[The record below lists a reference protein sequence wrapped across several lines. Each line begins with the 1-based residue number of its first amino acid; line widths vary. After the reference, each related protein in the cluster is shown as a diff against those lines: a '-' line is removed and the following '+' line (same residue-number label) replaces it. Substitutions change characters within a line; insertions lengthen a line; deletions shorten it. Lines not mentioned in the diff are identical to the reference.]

1 MVTDAVIE
9 TSIPSNSQNY
19 DNLQILLKGTNSEEL
34 KKIKLVFQY
43 AVLVAYH
50 LILETAFLLD
60 QKAMFSTLPLD
71 GLSNLLAA
79 NQRPC
84 ISPREAN
91 VAVPENSIVESDSSG
106 VIDIPIANGNHKE
119 GPSDVGLESDID
131 TLFPYEPYNPLVF
144 SGFSSISASLRRAF
158 GNSVPLLSSSQQSI
172 STYIGIDGE
181 VPNSQVQ
188 SSNELTTHP
197 EANGHS
203 DILTKDD
210 GGEEKA
216 LDNGG
221 TSVHREPQ
229 LDTQNSVGEYEDQA
243 QFKDDTSTMLNTGS
257 ILILMSRRNSSSG
270 SICEQS
276 HFSHIKFYRNF
287 DVPLGIFL
295 RDNLLNQV

>member
-1 MVTDAVIE
+1 MTDAVIE
-9 TSIPSNSQNY
+9 TSTPSNSRNY
-19 DNLQILLKGTNSEEL
+19 ENLQILLKGTNSEEL

-71 GLSNLLAA
+71 GRVNLLAS
-79 NQRPC
+79 NQTPC

-91 VAVPENSIVESDSSG
+91 VAMPEDSIVESDSSG

-119 GPSDVGLESDID
+119 GPIDVGLEGDTD

-181 VPNSQVQ
+181 VSNSQVQ
-188 SSNELTTHP
+188 SSNDLTTHP
-197 EANGHS
+197 EANGHY

-210 GGEEKA
+210 CGEEKA

-221 TSVHREPQ
+221 TSVHRELQ

-243 QFKDDTSTMLNTGS
+243 QFKDDSSTMRAYADS
-257 ILILMSRRNSSSG
+257 ILILMSRRNSFTG

>member
-1 MVTDAVIE
+1 MTE
-9 TSIPSNSQNY
+9 TNIPSNSQNY
-19 DNLQILLKGTNSEEL
+19 ENFQILLKGTNSEEL

-43 AVLVAYH
+43 AVLVSYH

-60 QKAMFSTLPLD
+60 QKAMFSTLPLE
-71 GLSNLLAA
+71 GLMNLLRA
-79 NQRPC
+79 NQTPC
-84 ISPREAN
+84 MSPREAN
-91 VAVPENSIVESDSSG
+91 VDMPEDSIVESDSSG
-106 VIDIPIANGNHKE
+106 AMDIPIANGIHKE
-119 GPSDVGLESDID
+119 GPSDVGLESDAD
-131 TLFPYEPYNPLVF
+131 TSFPYEPYNPLVF

-158 GNSVPLLSSSQQSI
+158 GNSVPLLSSSPQSI

-188 SSNELTTHP
+188 STNELTNHP

-210 GGEEKA
+210 CGEEKTPD
-216 LDNGG
+216 DNG
-221 TSVHREPQ
+221 TSVHKEPQ
-229 LDTQNSVGEYEDQA
+229 LDTQNSVGEYEDQT
-243 QFKDDTSTMLNTGS
+243 QFKDDTSTLLNADS
-257 ILILMSRRNSSSG
+257 ILILMSRRNSSTG